1 MEPRSGRDGRSRQGG
16 GYDRRLLV
24 LAWLEDVA
32 RIVLGTLSVL
42 LGAWALWLLLT
53 EDPDGGR
60 HPVGGI
66 MLAVAVLLALLA
78 AALLKRRSVRHRDR
92 S

>member
-1 MEPRSGRDGRSRQGG
+1 MLD
-16 GYDRRLLV
+16 
-24 LAWLEDVA
+24 WLEDVA
-32 RIVLGTLSVL
+32 WIVFGTLSVL

-78 AALLKRRSVRHRDR
+78 AALLKRRSVRRRDR
-92 S
+92 P

>member
-32 RIVLGTLSVL
+32 WIVLGTLSVL